1 MANQHFMRSCQSQK
15 LSRDYLYIKLQYKN
29 VMTRNKA
36 IKIQMHL
43 RFPDLY
49 QWHYAHNDVAGKFAA
64 NQNNDAL

>member
-1 MANQHFMRSCQSQK
+1 
-15 LSRDYLYIKLQYKN
+15 
-29 VMTRNKA
+29 MTRNKA